1 MPLPDVEPIL
11 VCGEPGTRWLR
22 EALRGGGF
30 VTWARDAAGLGQK

>member
-11 VCGEPGTRWLR
+11 VCGEPGTPWLC

-30 VTWARDAAGLGQK
+30 VARARDAVGLRQK